1 MAEIGQGVQFDPGGR
16 EAIPKFRYRS
26 TRMSSAATAPEP
38 TDRARRPKV
47 DLVDG
52 RTYAARDFHDAL
64 RWMRVHEPVYH
75 DAANDLWAVTRHAD
89 IMSVSKRS
97 DVFRNAQGYRPDA
110 APVPHMIAMDRPAH
124 MVRRN
129 LVNRGFTP
137 RRVAGYEARVREICT
152 WILDDVA
159 ERGECEFVFD
169 VAARLPLIL
178 IGDMLGVAP
187 EDHDRLLRWS
197 DDLMRGL
204 VSEDPEKLSAQARAG
219 LEYREYCLRVVADQ
233 RARPPAD
240 DLMSVLVHAEID
252 GERLDDDSLF
262 FESLLILI
270 GGDETTRHVISGGLY
285 ALLQHPEQLRALR
298 EDPTGIPRAV
308 EEMLRWVSPI
318 QNMMRTSSEDVP
330 LGGHRFRAGDRL
342 LLMYPSGNRDESV
355 FADPFRF
362 DVTRDPNPHV
372 AFGGRGAHHCLGSS
386 LARLELRV
394 MFEELLRR
402 FPDLALATSDP
413 PPLRPANF
421 VVGIEALPVHFSPT
435 RREGGVARK

>member
-1 MAEIGQGVQFDPGGR
+1 V
-16 EAIPKFRYRS
+16 K
-26 TRMSSAATAPEP
+26 TAAAPTAP
-38 TDRARRPKV
+38 DAAGGLRRPQI

-52 RTYAARDFHDAL
+52 RSYAARGFHDAL
-64 RWMRVHEPVYH
+64 HWMREHEPVYH
-75 DAANDLWAVTRHAD
+75 DARNGLWAVTRHAD
-89 IMSVSKRS
+89 IMAISKDS
-97 DVFRNAQGYRPDA
+97 GVFRNGLGYRPDA
-110 APVPHMIAMDRPAH
+110 APVPHMIAMDRPQH

-137 RRVAGYEARVREICT
+137 RRIAAYEGRVREICT
-152 WILDDVA
+152 RILDDVA
-159 ERGECEFVFD
+159 GRGECEFVFD

-178 IGDMLGVAP
+178 IGDMLGVAA

-204 VSEDPEKLSAQARAG
+204 GTTDPEKLAAQARAG
-219 LEYREYCLRVVADQ
+219 MEYREYCLRVVADR

-240 DLMSVLVHAEID
+240 DLMSILVHADID
-252 GERLDDDSLF
+252 GDRLDDDSLF

-270 GGDETTRHVISGGLY
+270 GGDETTRHVISGGTY

-298 EDPTGIPRAV
+298 ADPTGIPRAV

-318 QNMMRTSSEDVP
+318 QNMMRTAAEDAEV
-330 LGGHRFRAGDRL
+330 GGHRFRAGDRL
-342 LLMYPSGNRDESV
+342 LLMYPSGNRDEAV

-362 DVTRDPNPHV
+362 DITRDPNPHV

-402 FPDLALATSDP
+402 LPDLELASNDP
-413 PPLRPANF
+413 PPLRPTNF
-421 VVGIEALPVHFSPT
+421 VVGIEALPVRFSP
-435 RREGGVARK
+435 RARAQPK

>member
-1 MAEIGQGVQFDPGGR
+1 VST
-16 EAIPKFRYRS
+16 AID
-26 TRMSSAATAPEP
+26 T
-38 TDRARRPKV
+38 TDGARRPEL

-52 RTYAARDFHDAL
+52 RTYAAPDLHDAL
-64 RWMRVHEPVYH
+64 RWMRRHEPVYH
-75 DAANDLWAVTRHAD
+75 DRANDLWAVTRHAD
-89 IMSVSKRS
+89 IMAISKRS
-97 DVFRNAQGYRPDA
+97 DLFRNGQGYRPDA
-110 APVPHMIAMDRPAH
+110 APVPHMIAMDRPQH

-137 RRVAGYEARVREICT
+137 RRVSALEGRVRGICT
-152 WILDDVA
+152 QILDDVA

-178 IGDMLGVAP
+178 IGDLLGVAP

-204 VSEDPEKLSAQARAG
+204 GSRDPEKLAAQARAG
-219 LEYREYCLRVVADQ
+219 LEYREYCLRVVADR

-240 DLMSVLVHAEID
+240 DLMSILVHAEID
-252 GERLDDDSLF
+252 GERLDDESLF
-262 FESLLILI
+262 MESLLILI
-270 GGDETTRHVISGGLY
+270 GGDETTRHVISGGLL
-285 ALLQHPEQLRALR
+285 ALLQHPEQWRALQA
-298 EDPTGIPRAV
+298 DPTGVPRAV

-318 QNMMRTSSEDVP
+318 QNMMRTAAEDTEV
-330 LGGHRFRAGDRL
+330 GGHRFRAGDRL
-342 LLMYPSGNRDESV
+342 LLMYPSGNRDEAV
-355 FADPFRF
+355 FADPYRF

-402 FPDLALATSDP
+402 FPDLERASGEP

-421 VVGIEALPVHFSPT
+421 VVGIEALPVRFTPT
-435 RREGGVARK
+435 RREGACR

>member
-1 MAEIGQGVQFDPGGR
+1 M
-16 EAIPKFRYRS
+16 S
-26 TRMSSAATAPEP
+26 TALDP
-38 TDRARRPKV
+38 TDRARRPEL

-52 RTYAARDFHDAL
+52 RSYASLDLHDAL
-64 RWMRVHEPVYH
+64 RWMRRHEPIYH
-75 DAANDLWAVTRHAD
+75 DTANDLWAVTRHAG
-89 IMSVSKRS
+89 IMAISKRS

-110 APVPHMIAMDRPAH
+110 APVPHMIAMDRPEH

-137 RRVAGYEARVREICT
+137 RRVAAYEPRVREICT
-152 WILDDVA
+152 RILDDVA
-159 ERGECEFVFD
+159 GRRECEFVFD
-169 VAARLPLIL
+169 VAARLPLIV
-178 IGDMLGVAP
+178 IGDLLGVAP
-187 EDHDRLLRWS
+187 EDHGRLLRWS
-197 DDLMRGL
+197 DDLMNGL
-204 VSEDPEKLSAQARAG
+204 GTRDPRKLAAQAKAG
-219 LEYREYCLRVVADQ
+219 LEYREYCLRVVADR

-270 GGDETTRHVISGGLY
+270 GGDETTRHVISGGLH

-298 EDPTGIPRAV
+298 ADPAGIPRAV

-318 QNMMRTSSEDVP
+318 QNMMRTAAEDAEV
-330 LGGHRFRAGDRL
+330 GGHRFRAGDRL
-342 LLMYPSGNRDESV
+342 LLMYPSGNRDEAV
-355 FADPFRF
+355 FDDPFRF
-362 DVTRDPNPHV
+362 DITRDPNPHV

-402 FPDLALATSDP
+402 FPDLELVASEP
-413 PPLRPANF
+413 PRLRPANF
-421 VVGIEALPVHFSPT
+421 VVGIEALPLRFSPT
-435 RREGGVARK
+435 RREG